1 MLEWLVD
8 DEGNV
13 LLDDGF
19 NTLTSEYTKI
29 LQTLINNIM
38 DFLNVSTLDAAFIV
52 KVLKRLETFMYAFK
66 EGTNDDWLIAFAI
79 SKVESHIKTVTN
91 CKSIHDNLIAI
102 AVDRV
107 CGEFLY
113 SKKQT
118 NQLSELPFDLE
129 TAVKSVQ
136 IGDTNITFAIGEGA
150 ATDEQKFDA
159 LIDYLVNKGENEL
172 LCYRR
177 ISW

>member
-13 LLDDGF
+13 LLDDEF
-19 NTLTSEYTKI
+19 NTLTSEYTKF

-38 DFLNVSTLDAAFIV
+38 AFLNVTSLGYDFIA
-52 KVLKRLETFMYAFK
+52 KVLKRLETFKYEFK
-66 EGTNDDWLIAFAI
+66 EGTNDDWLISFAI

-91 CKSIHDNLIAI
+91 CDGVNENLVPI

-118 NQLSELPFDLE
+118 GQLTELPFDLE

-150 ATDEQKFDA
+150 STDEQKLDA
-159 LIDYLVNKGENEL
+159 LIAYLVNKGENDI
-172 LCYRR
+172 LCYRK

>member
-8 DEGNV
+8 DKGNV
-13 LLDDGF
+13 LIDD
-19 NTLTSEYTKI
+19 NNSTLTSEYTEL
-29 LQTLINNIM
+29 LQTLINNILR
-38 DFLNVSTLDAAFIV
+38 FLNVSSLDISFVA
-52 KVLKRLETFMYAFK
+52 KVLKRLETFKYEFK

-79 SKVESHIKTVTN
+79 SKVENHIKTVTN
-91 CKSIHDNLIAI
+91 SDCVNDNLVAI

-129 TAVKSVQ
+129 SAVKSVQ
-136 IGDTNITFAIGEGA
+136 VGDTSITFALGEGEM
-150 ATDEQKFDA
+150 TDEQKFDA
-159 LIDYLVNKGENEL
+159 LIAYLVNKGESDI
-172 LCYRR
+172 LCYRKL
-177 ISW
+177 SW

>member
-13 LLDDGF
+13 LFDDDF
-19 NTLTSEYTKI
+19 NALTSEYTKV

-38 DFLNVSTLDAAFIV
+38 AFLNVSSLDVSFVA
-52 KVLKRLETFMYAFK
+52 KVLKRLETFMYEFK

-91 CKSIHDNLIAI
+91 CKNINSNLIAI

-118 NQLSELPFDLE
+118 NQLSELPLDLE

-136 IGDTNITFAIGEGA
+136 IGDTNITFAIGEGTT
-150 ATDEQKFDA
+150 TDEQKFDA
-159 LIDYLVNKGENEL
+159 LIAYLVNKGENEI

>member
-1 MLEWLVD
+1 MIEWLVD

-13 LLDDGF
+13 LLDDGY
-19 NTLTSEYTKI
+19 NTLTNEYTRLI
-29 LQTLINNIM
+29 QALINNIM
-38 DFLNVSTLDAAFIV
+38 AFLNVSSLDAVFIA
-52 KVLKRLETFMYAFK
+52 KVLKRLETFNYEFK

-91 CKSIHDNLIAI
+91 CKTINENLIAV

-107 CGEFLY
+107 CGEFLAT
-113 SKKQT
+113 KKQT
-118 NQLSELPFDLE
+118 NQLSELPFDFE

-136 IGDTNITFAIGEGA
+136 IGDTNITYAIGEGA
-150 ATDEQKFDA
+150 TTDEQKLDA
-159 LIDYLVNKGENEL
+159 LIAYLVNKGDNEI